1 MHTAAL
7 SVPMTT
13 TTWDIMHLL
22 AGVAFPPHACNSYVR
37 LRFHG
42 LFGRYAGCVQHCL
55 QAKVSSSC
63 SAMAEFRLMA
73 NLSTWEIVSG
83 SQGRRVFVECRLAVS
98 HRIFCE
104 MWKAEEARL
113 LWLLLLFEVARIH
126 CGRRAGVRQ
135 WLWECLG
142 KIFKSRSNSESIS
155 K

>member
-1 MHTAAL
+1 
-7 SVPMTT
+7 MTT

-22 AGVAFPPHACNSYVR
+22 AGVAFPPDTCNPYVR

-42 LFGRYAGCVQHCL
+42 LFGRYARCIQHCL
-55 QAKVSSSC
+55 QAKVSGSC
-63 SAMAEFRLMA
+63 SAMAGSSLMA

-83 SQGRRVFVECRLAVS
+83 SEGRRIFVECRLAVS

-113 LWLLLLFEVARIH
+113 LWLPLLFKVP
-126 CGRRAGVRQ
+126 
-135 WLWECLG
+135 
-142 KIFKSRSNSESIS
+142 KSRSGSESTS